1 MSFAAAL
8 YDLRVAALREVFA
21 QMPDAELVSIAADNG
36 TILLDAA
43 VDRAGKPVYP
53 SDIDWTPVEE
63 CFGHSLTALQVFH
76 VSELRNTPG
85 HTEAVLRGNT
95 TAMWG
100 GGTPYVLRR
109 PA

>member
-1 MSFAAAL
+1 MSFDATL

-21 QMPDAELVSIAADNG
+21 QMPGAELVSIAADSG
-36 TILLDAA
+36 TVLLDAA

-53 SDIDWTPVEE
+53 SDIDWTPVQE
-63 CFGHSLTALQVFH
+63 CFGHNLTALAVFH
-76 VSELRNTPG
+76 VQDLKDTPG
-85 HTEAVLRGNT
+85 HTEAVLRANT

-100 GGTPYVLRR
+100 GGIPYVLRR